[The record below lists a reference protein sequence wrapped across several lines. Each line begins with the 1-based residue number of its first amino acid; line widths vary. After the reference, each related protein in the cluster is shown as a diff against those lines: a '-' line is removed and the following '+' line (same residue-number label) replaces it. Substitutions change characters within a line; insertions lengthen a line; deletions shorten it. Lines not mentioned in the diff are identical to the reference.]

1 MPRQFPVDEVFWHDR
16 AKQLKKIER
25 NLQIEQT
32 KKEQEQ
38 DKNALTIVVCVQ
50 LLLQLFHFLV
60 IASER
65 SIVLAFQRQRFFF
78 LTFAQVMYKRVLFVV
93 RYAQLRTNKYHQL
106 SHILAIIHLKCFR
119 LAIQQFYV

>member
-65 SIVLAFQRQRFFF
+65 SFLLTLQRHRFLFLA
-78 LTFAQVMYKRVLFVV
+78 FAQVVYERVLFVV
-93 RYAQLRTNKYHQL
+93 RNAQLRTNENHQL
-106 SHILAIIHLKCFR
+106 SHVLTVVHLKCSR
-119 LAIQQFYV
+119 LAI